1 MRMAEVAATSI
12 VNTFEP
18 SKYFWTCGQDNP
30 IKAPNPQPR
39 ARRPA
44 AQTLRTSTRRHA
56 AAEDAQRR
64 RTPQEAGDAHTWRPF
79 LGWGRPEEG
88 RADFTGLRSESGP
101 CGRPGPLGP
110 PRRSLPGAGHGRH
123 WDPCSPS
130 GACGPPGGAALFPET
145 EPRERDTQP
154 ATGGRERARPPG
166 GRASLGLSTSDKP
179 PPTVTF
185 TSWGHA
191 QALTSQD
198 ALTRPVQ
205 PPQTPSAC
213 AVALPT

>member
-18 SKYFWTCGQDNP
+18 SRYFWTCGHDNP

-39 ARRPA
+39 ALRPA
-44 AQTLRTSTRRHA
+44 AQALHTSTWRHA

-64 RTPQEAGDAHTWRPF
+64 RTPQEAGDAQTWRPF

-88 RADFTGLRSESGP
+88 RADFTALRSESGS
-101 CGRPGPLGP
+101 CGRPDPTRASTTIP
-110 PRRSLPGAGHGRH
+110 PRAGHGRH
-123 WDPCSPS
+123 
-130 GACGPPGGAALFPET
+130 CGPPGGAALFPET

-191 QALTSQD
+191 QPLTSQD
-198 ALTRPVQ
+198 ALTRPGQ

-213 AVALPT
+213 AVAPPT